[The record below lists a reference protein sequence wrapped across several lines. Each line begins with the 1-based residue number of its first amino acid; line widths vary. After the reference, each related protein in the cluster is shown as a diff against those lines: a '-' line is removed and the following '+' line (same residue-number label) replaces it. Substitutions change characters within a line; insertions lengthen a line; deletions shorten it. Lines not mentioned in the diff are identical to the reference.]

1 MGGKAWYVPGRPLVY
16 WPWLAALR
24 RNHGRGGKDNFLGRK
39 LTLLEAVAGAAL
51 FFGVTSQVARSVV
64 GDNLHHNSGFVL
76 LQSGRQ

>member
-1 MGGKAWYVPGRPLVY
+1 MPGQPLVY
-16 WPWLAALR
+16 WPWSAAIR
-24 RNHGRGGKDNFLGRK
+24 RNRSRGGKDNCLGRK

-76 LQSGRQ
+76 L